1 MPPFLK
7 DPFSAESLSDA
18 DIEEGEV
25 AGTGRRGG
33 VGGGGGER
41 GGGEV
46 GENTGC
52 LKGDSDREKRPIVS
66 AKETC
71 YRSSE
76 SVTEDSDVLT
86 QTYALG

>member
-1 MPPFLK
+1 M
-7 DPFSAESLSDA
+7 DRFSL
-18 DIEEGEV
+18 V
-25 AGTGRRGG
+25 MNTGFSVPENHG
-33 VGGGGGER
+33 VGGGGGGR

-71 YRSSE
+71 DRSSE
-76 SVTEDSDVLT
+76 SVTEDSDALT